1 MSDHSLQILDHSLQG
16 IMAAAVLLS
25 VGCHKESD
33 VIEIDTTRPLTSVD
47 QPPKLMASSRERFIG
62 SGHSGPSP
70 SAGPM
75 SPARY
80 AGVMPDGWKELPGTS
95 IRLLNYA
102 IGPDGNGEVYVSQ
115 TRGGMLGN
123 VERWRG
129 QFGIA
134 NTVGEDL
141 LEMPR
146 VVLMGAGEGLLVEAT
161 GTYSPGMG
169 RPAMPGHAM
178 AGVVGVLQDGG
189 IFTVKMTGPEALVNA
204 ERGRFLEFC
213 QNLKPIE

>member
-62 SGHSGPSP
+62 SGHGGPSP

-169 RPAMPGHAM
+169 HPAMPGHAM

-204 ERGRFLEFC
+204 ERGRLLEFC
-213 QNLKPIE
+213 QTLKPIE